1 MLLSANLVSASD
13 IMGLDLGSFPTVP
26 MGVSVDYAVPDS
38 DTNCLFPSAVPD
50 IDCDCLFPSPQL
62 FSSFLLS
69 VSRLRKKLPV
79 LAV

>member
-50 IDCDCLFPSPQL
+50 IDCLFPSPQL